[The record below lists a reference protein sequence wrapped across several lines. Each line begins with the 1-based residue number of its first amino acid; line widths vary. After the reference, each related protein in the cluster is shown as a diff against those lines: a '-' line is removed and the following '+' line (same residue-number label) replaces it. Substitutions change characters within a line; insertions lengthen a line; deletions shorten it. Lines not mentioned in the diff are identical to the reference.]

1 MKMLRRTSPPPPAPP
16 VPSLDPKGDEGLT
29 RRRVEVIVERE
40 WARES
45 IPGQPISGAP
55 TPATSFEAHCAA
67 CGQRVTMYPPA
78 AAALI
83 AGVTVRTIYR
93 LVDEKK
99 LHFLESP
106 AGDLYLC
113 ARTLQAPAQPPA
125 STKELPSGDPR

>member
-1 MKMLRRTSPPPPAPP
+1 MKMLRRTSPAPPAAP
-16 VPSLDPKGDEGLT
+16 VPSLDPKGEEAMT

-45 IPGQPISGAP
+45 VSGAP
-55 TPATSFEAHCAA
+55 VPTPGFEAHCPE

>member
-1 MKMLRRTSPPPPAPP
+1 MKMLRRTSPPPPAAP
-16 VPSLDPKGDEGLT
+16 VPSTDSKGDEALT

-40 WARES
+40 WAREWAHE
-45 IPGQPISGAP
+45 PISGAP
-55 TPATSFEAHCAA
+55 APSFEAHCVA
-67 CGQRVTMYPPA
+67 CGQRVTMYAPA

-83 AGVTVRTIYR
+83 AGVTVRAIYR

-99 LHFLESP
+99 LHFIESP

-113 ARTLQAPAQPPA
+113 ARTLQAHAQPPA

>member
-1 MKMLRRTSPPPPAPP
+1 MKMLRRTSPVPPAAP
-16 VPSLDPKGDEGLT
+16 VPSLDPKGEEAMT

-45 IPGQPISGAP
+45 ISSAP
-55 TPATSFEAHCAA
+55 APSFEAHCPE

>member
-1 MKMLRRTSPPPPAPP
+1 
-16 VPSLDPKGDEGLT
+16 
-29 RRRVEVIVERE
+29 
-40 WARES
+40 
-45 IPGQPISGAP
+45 
-55 TPATSFEAHCAA
+55 
-67 CGQRVTMYPPA
+67 MYPPA

-99 LHFLESP
+99 LHYLESP

-125 STKELPSGDPR
+125 SSKELPSGDPR